1 MAELEIGRS
10 DAKTG
15 GFGSAR
21 VPGIFFRA
29 LATYFLRKNPAHS
42 REALARALCSRLRIS
57 GAKYHERTLKRQ
69 LSGEIASVAP
79 EVERTMLQLL
89 LESNGFATEAQIEKA
104 LAAEGLDVSP
114 EDRLPAN
121 VPGET
126 VIALAHLW
134 LHLNPDKSKR
144 FLACQIRKRLRSQGI
159 NLSAVR
165 LQSVLA
171 GRFHRF
177 VRRQIRDT
185 LLALLAQQGV
195 DSEESAGAQVE
206 GQSDEI
212 RRSVEARKLDDP
224 KRLVQLAGLWKLLH
238 HDYSARHLAV
248 SLRCTL
254 SEQGIL
260 MSLDYLQRLVDGR
273 TRWVR
278 RGVVVAMEK
287 LIQEE
292 YPELDNWEE
301 QLTKLTPRSVMIDL
315 SWVRAEPIARLAQ
328 DWIQQHP
335 GSSLRQLTLQVS
347 KTVRRMGYTRSF
359 HSIQPVLGGHRK
371 KTRGFVYRAM
381 LHQFEH
387 KRSLQVPAEDLVEST
402 RRGGLL
408 PVTDALGV
416 TETKSINSEPPPQV
430 YQQRIYGKGENED
443 QNAEFTEEK
452 LGKTSD
458 SLRIYLREMTVPLLS
473 QPEEVEIAKRIERG
487 QINVLKAISRCPL
500 VVAEILDYG
509 KDLREGKIPLAEL
522 VSFKTVETAE
532 EVRVG
537 RQKDVLGRIRELGK
551 LQVKAAEVRRH
562 RCNARRD
569 PAERTRL
576 LSQLARYRISISHH
590 IRNLNLTLATQAK
603 LVSVIRKT
611 LERMVAV
618 ERQATELRAQ
628 LKSSLARDEAGKLKD
643 RLRELE
649 NEMQEI
655 EDRVQASPREL
666 KRTLLAFK
674 QGELEADIARKEL
687 VEANLRLV
695 VAIAKKYPHRGVPF
709 LDLIQEGNTGLMKAV
724 EKFDY
729 RRGYKFSTYAHWWIR
744 QAITRAIANQ
754 SRTIRIPVHMIE
766 VINKLAQTDRAL
778 VDEYGRQPTA
788 EEIGQKMGLPVRKVR
803 KAMKIAQP
811 TISLETPI
819 GQEEE
824 NLLSDFIEDHGVLSP
839 EEAVINHNL
848 KERISA
854 VLLTL
859 TPREE
864 EVIRMRFGIGD
875 ALESTLEEIGQRFS
889 VTRERIRQIQVTAL
903 RKLRRPRVR
912 EASP

>member
-10 DAKTG
+10 YVKAG

-69 LSGEIASVAP
+69 LSGAIASVPP
-79 EVERTMLQLL
+79 EVERTMVRLL
-89 LESNGFATEAQIEKA
+89 LESNGFTTEAEIERA
-104 LAAEGLDVSP
+104 LAAEGLHVSC

-430 YQQRIYGKGENED
+430 SQQEIIGKGEDENPDAELADED
-443 QNAEFTEEK
+443 P
-452 LGKTSD
+452 GKTSD
-458 SLRIYLREMTVPLLS
+458 SLRIYLREMGTVPLLS
-473 QPEEVEIAKRIERG
+473 RPEEVEIAKRIERG
-487 QINVLKAISRCPL
+487 QINVLKAVSRCPL
-500 VVAEILDYG
+500 AVAEILDYG
-509 KDLREGKIPLAEL
+509 KDLREGKILLSKL
-522 VSFKTVETAE
+522 VNFKKVKTAE
-532 EVRVG
+532 EVLGARE
-537 RQKDVLGRIRELGK
+537 KDVLGRIGK
-551 LQVKAAEVRRH
+551 LSKLQAKATEVRR
-562 RCNARRD
+562 RLGNAGRD
-569 PAERTRL
+569 PAERKRL
-576 LSQLARYRISISHH
+576 LSQWARYRISISHP
-590 IRNLNLTLATQAK
+590 IRNLNLTVATRAK
-603 LVSVIRKT
+603 LVGAIQKT

-618 ERQATELRAQ
+618 ERHATELRAQ
-628 LKSSLARDEAGKLKD
+628 LESSLARDEAGRLKN

-649 NEMQEI
+649 NEMWETD
-655 EDRVQASPREL
+655 ERVQASPREL
-666 KRTLLAFK
+666 ERALSAIK
-674 QGELEADIARKEL
+674 QGELEADIAKKEL

-695 VAIAKKYPHRGVPF
+695 VAIAKKYGSSGKWGGAAS
-709 LDLIQEGNTGLMKAV
+709 Q
-724 EKFDY
+724 
-729 RRGYKFSTYAHWWIR
+729 R
-744 QAITRAIANQ
+744 QAAETAALCK
-754 SRTIRIPVHMIE
+754 PWK
-766 VINKLAQTDRAL
+766 NK
-778 VDEYGRQPTA
+778 
-788 EEIGQKMGLPVRKVR
+788 
-803 KAMKIAQP
+803 
-811 TISLETPI
+811 
-819 GQEEE
+819 
-824 NLLSDFIEDHGVLSP
+824 
-839 EEAVINHNL
+839 
-848 KERISA
+848 
-854 VLLTL
+854 
-859 TPREE
+859 
-864 EVIRMRFGIGD
+864 
-875 ALESTLEEIGQRFS
+875 
-889 VTRERIRQIQVTAL
+889 
-903 RKLRRPRVR
+903 
-912 EASP
+912 